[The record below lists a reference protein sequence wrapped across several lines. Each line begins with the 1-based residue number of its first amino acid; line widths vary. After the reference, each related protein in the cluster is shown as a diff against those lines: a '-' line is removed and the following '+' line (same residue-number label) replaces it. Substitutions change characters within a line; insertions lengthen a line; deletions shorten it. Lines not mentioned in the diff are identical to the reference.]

1 MGPHGGPYRGD
12 GPPGYPGPN
21 NNPEPESPDDD
32 ANPALSTESPF
43 SATLPWIIHLII
55 IVILI
60 IIICNQQMEINTLE
74 QKNSVIEVETQ
85 AEENNVTTSTQTE
98 EISSTSSTQTEENSS
113 TTSTQTEEVDCT
125 LTSLKTPRS
134 PLPVVLYRSP
144 AISSRLFIG
153 GRSPNSLYFCRKWL
167 RSPKRKLRFLEVD
180 HDQVNKRFK

>member
-60 IIICNQQMEINTLE
+60 IIICNQQMKINTLE
-74 QKNSVIEVETQ
+74 QKNSVIEVE
-85 AEENNVTTSTQTE
+85 TQTE

-113 TTSTQTEEVDCT
+113 TSSTQTEEVDFT